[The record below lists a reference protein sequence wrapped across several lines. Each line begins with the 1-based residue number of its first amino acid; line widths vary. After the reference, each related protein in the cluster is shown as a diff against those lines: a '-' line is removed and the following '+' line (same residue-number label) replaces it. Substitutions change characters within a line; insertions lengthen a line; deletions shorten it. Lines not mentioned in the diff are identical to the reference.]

1 MSAALILLVLSA
13 ATGFA
18 VGTSFPWFAILIS
31 SMGLA
36 ALSAA
41 VLQIAGFDALSG
53 IAIVAICL
61 AVHQLAY
68 VRGVAV
74 AGRASKEAKKSR
86 VRPDNTG
93 EAGWPHLH

>member
-1 MSAALILLVLSA
+1 MSAAFILLAFSA
-13 ATGFA
+13 AIGFSI
-18 VGTSFPWFAILIS
+18 GTSFPWFAILIS
-31 SMGLA
+31 SMALA

-53 IAIVAICL
+53 IAIVAVCL

-68 VRGVAV
+68 VIGVAV
-74 AGRASKEAKKSR
+74 ATRERADK
-86 VRPDNTG
+86 TG